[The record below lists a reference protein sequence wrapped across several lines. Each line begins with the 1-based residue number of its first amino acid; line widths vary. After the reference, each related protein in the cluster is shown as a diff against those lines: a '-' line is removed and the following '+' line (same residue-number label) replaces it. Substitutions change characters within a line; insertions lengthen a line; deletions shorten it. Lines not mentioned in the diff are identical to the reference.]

1 MAFINFDST
10 NIAPE
15 TKYEPIPAGTYLAHI
30 VDSDLVAS
38 KTGNGQNLKLVFEV
52 LDGQFKSRKVHENL
66 CVQHTNTDT
75 QRIAQSKLSAI
86 CHATGLLRVQD
97 SSELH
102 YKPVRLNV
110 TIQPAQ
116 NGFDA
121 QNRVKGY
128 EAANPAGVYQA
139 QPQQFTPQGQTFQQ
153 PPPAAPASGAP
164 AWAAKK

>member
-10 NIAPE
+10 NIAPD
-15 TKYEPIPAGTYLAHI
+15 TARAPIPAGTYLAHI

-38 KTGNGQNLKLVFEV
+38 KTGNGQNLQLRFQV
-52 LDGQFKSRKVHENL
+52 LDGQYKDSTVKENL
-66 CVQHTNTDT
+66 CVQHTNQET
-75 QRIAQSKLSAI
+75 QRIAQAKLSAI

-102 YKPVRLNV
+102 YKPVKIVV
-110 TIQPAQ
+110 TVQPPQ

-121 QNRVKGY
+121 QNRIKGY
-128 EAANPAGVYQA
+128 EAANPAGAYAPQQFTTQ
-139 QPQQFTPQGQTFQQ
+139 QPQQFAPT
-153 PPPAAPASGAP
+153 PAAPSSAP

>member
-1 MAFINFDST
+1 MAFLNFDST

-15 TKYEPIPAGTYLAHI
+15 TRAEPIPAGTYLAHI

-38 KTGNGQNLKLVFEV
+38 KTGNGQNLKLVFQV
-52 LDGQFKSRKVHENL
+52 LDGQFKDRKVHENL
-66 CVQHTNTDT
+66 CVQHTNADT
-75 QRIAQSKLSAI
+75 QRIAQAKLSAI

-102 YKPVRLNV
+102 YKPVKLNV
-110 TIQPAQ
+110 TVQPPA
-116 NGFDA
+116 NGYDA
-121 QNRVKGY
+121 QNRIKGY
-128 EAANPAGVYQA
+128 EAANPAGAYAPQQFA
-139 QPQQFTPQGQTFQQ
+139 PQQPQQFA

>member
-10 NIAPE
+10 NIAPD
-15 TKYEPIPAGTYLAHI
+15 TARQPIPAGTYLAHI

-38 KTGNGQNLKLVFEV
+38 KTGNGQNLQLKFQV
-52 LDGQFKSRKVHENL
+52 LDGQFKDATVKENL
-66 CVQHTNTDT
+66 CVQHTNSET

-86 CHATGLLRVQD
+86 CHATGLLRVND

-102 YKPVRLNV
+102 YKPVKIVV
-110 TIQPAQ
+110 TVQPPA
-116 NGFDA
+116 NGYDA
-121 QNRVKGY
+121 QNRIKGY
-128 EAANPAGVYQA
+128 EAANPAGAYAPQQFTTQQ
-139 QPQQFTPQGQTFQQ
+139 QPQQFA